1 MIKNTT
7 SVLTG
12 AADVYTS
19 YAVSQTEEKNVR
31 DRKDNTEN
39 KAAVYEK
46 FTDTQEKGTY
56 KVAKMSAEERSAL
69 VEQLKADQETRQQQL
84 MDIAK
89 QLITKQGTTFATSIF
104 DAATMD
110 EDSVWKFLAS
120 GEYTVD
126 EAAKAQAQELISEDG
141 YYGVKQTSER
151 LFDFASALA
160 GDDEE
165 TMRKMQAAIEKG
177 YKEATKTWG
186 KELPSICKET
196 LEATNQLF
204 EDYYASKSTAVDA

>member
-1 MIKNTT
+1 MIKSTT

-12 AADVYTS
+12 SADVYTS
-19 YAVSQTEEKNVR
+19 YTASQTEEKKTR
-31 DRKDNTEN
+31 DREN
-39 KAAVYEK
+39 DKETKASVYEK
-46 FTDTQEKGTY
+46 NTDSQEKGTY
-56 KVAKMSAEERSAL
+56 KVTRMSAEERSAL
-69 VEQLKADQETRQQQL
+69 VEKLKADQETRQQQL

-104 DAATMD
+104 DPATMD

-126 EAAKAQAQELISEDG
+126 EAAKAEAQKLISEDG

-165 TMRKMQAAIEKG
+165 AMRKMQSAIEKG

-186 KELPSICKET
+186 RELPSICKET
-196 LEATNQLF
+196 LDATNQLF
-204 EDYYASKSTAVDA
+204 EDYYASKNTTVDA

>member
-1 MIKNTT
+1 MIKSTT

-19 YAVSQTEEKNVR
+19 YTTSQTEEKKTR
-31 DRKDNTEN
+31 DREN
-39 KAAVYEK
+39 DKETKAAVYEK
-46 FTDTQEKGTY
+46 STDSQEKGTY
-56 KVAKMSAEERSAL
+56 QVAKMSAEERSAL
-69 VEQLKADQETRQQQL
+69 VEKLKADQETRQQQL

-104 DAATMD
+104 DPTTMD

-126 EAAKAQAQELISEDG
+126 EAAKAQAQEMISEDG

-196 LEATNQLF
+196 LDATNQLF
-204 EDYYASKSTAVDA
+204 EDYYASKNTTVDA